1 MSQIVTMPQL
11 GETVTEGTILRWLVQ
26 VGDEVKEDDP
36 ILEISTDKVDTE
48 VPSPFNGTVTSL
60 LVEEGETVEVGVSL
74 LELNGGKPETE
85 EISSREDQEED
96 NKKENVQELT
106 PKVDEDQNINITKI
120 SNKDQNLKLSPVVRK
135 LASENN
141 INLEKV
147 TGSGKDGRITRQD
160 IEKIISSDQKDVS
173 TENISDKP
181 LKEIKQEVVP
191 EESSNNISRLRKR
204 IAENMIMSKQTS
216 AHVMT
221 SVEIDFENIEI
232 VRSKHK
238 AKFKKENGFALTYL
252 PFISIATISALRE
265 YSVVNSSFDLENGI
279 HEIHNHINLGIA
291 VDLNQEGLLVGN
303 LQEADSFNLKGIARK
318 ISETSKLLRSGKY
331 GLNDVSGTT
340 FTISNNGSFN
350 SFLTS
355 PIINQPNVAIL
366 STESVKK
373 RPVVV
378 QAQDGSDSIAIRHT
392 GILSITWD
400 HRVFDGS
407 VALLFL
413 NFIKDRRKYSFEG
426 LVMISVLINSDYS
439 IDKNIQL
446 SLIGLPNEQLNSIK
460 EEFKNEFVKNF
471 TKLNNDQK
479 SSDQNVTEIIRKS
492 LKFVLKNILQKK
504 PEIQIHLIRK

>member
-11 GETVTEGTILRWLVQ
+11 GETVTEGTILRWLVK

-48 VPSPFNGTVTSL
+48 VPSPFNGTVSSL
-60 LVEEGETVEVGVSL
+60 LVEEGETVEVGASL
-74 LELNGGKPETE
+74 LELDGDKTKTNDTPPKE
-85 EISSREDQEED
+85 EPKED
-96 NKKENVQELT
+96 NIQDPNPDVDEVQNPNIVKT
-106 PKVDEDQNINITKI
+106 PKEK
-120 SNKDQNLKLSPVVRK
+120 QNLKLSPVVRK
-135 LASENN
+135 LAVEHN
-141 INLEKV
+141 IDLEKV
-147 TGSGKDGRITRQD
+147 QGTGKNGRIKRQD
-160 IEKIISSDQKDVS
+160 IEKIISSGQGVIS
-173 TENISDKP
+173 TEKIAEQLP
-181 LKEIKQEVVP
+181 QEKEKETLTK
-191 EESSNNISRLRKR
+191 ESSNNISRLRKR
-204 IAENMIMSKQTS
+204 IAENMVMSKQTS

-221 SVEIDFENIEI
+221 SIEVDFENIEI
-232 VRSKHK
+232 VRAKNK
-238 AKFKKENGFALTYL
+238 AKFKEENGFSLTYL
-252 PFISIATISALRE
+252 PFISLATISALRE

-291 VDLNQEGLLVGN
+291 VDLNQEGLLVGT

-318 ISETSKLLRSGKY
+318 ISETSKLLRDGKY
-331 GLNDVSGTT
+331 GLDDVSGST

-413 NFIKDRRKYSFEG
+413 NFIKERLENTDWSQE
-426 LVMISVLINSDYS
+426 LD
-439 IDKNIQL
+439 
-446 SLIGLPNEQLNSIK
+446 
-460 EEFKNEFVKNF
+460 
-471 TKLNNDQK
+471 
-479 SSDQNVTEIIRKS
+479 
-492 LKFVLKNILQKK
+492 
-504 PEIQIHLIRK
+504 

>member
-74 LELNGGKPETE
+74 LELNGNKTETE
-85 EISSREDQEED
+85 EILSREEQEED
-96 NKKENVQELT
+96 NKKENVQEFT
-106 PKVDEDQNINITKI
+106 PKVDEELQKALNITKI

-141 INLEKV
+141 VNLEKV

-160 IEKIISSDQKDVS
+160 IEKIISSDQKDLS
-173 TENISDKP
+173 TEDISNEP
-181 LKEIKQEVVP
+181 LKEIKQEVVS

-238 AKFKKENGFALTYL
+238 AKFKEENGFALTYL

-413 NFIKDRRKYSFEG
+413 NFIKDRLESTDWSQE
-426 LVMISVLINSDYS
+426 LD
-439 IDKNIQL
+439 
-446 SLIGLPNEQLNSIK
+446 
-460 EEFKNEFVKNF
+460 
-471 TKLNNDQK
+471 
-479 SSDQNVTEIIRKS
+479 
-492 LKFVLKNILQKK
+492 
-504 PEIQIHLIRK
+504 

>member
-11 GETVTEGTILRWLVQ
+11 GETVTEGTILRWLVK

-48 VPSPFNGTVTSL
+48 VPSPFNGTVSSL
-60 LVEEGETVEVGVSL
+60 LVEEGETVEVGASL
-74 LELNGGKPETE
+74 LELDGDKTKTNDTPPKE
-85 EISSREDQEED
+85 EPKKD
-96 NKKENVQELT
+96 NIQDPNPDVDEVQNPNIVKT
-106 PKVDEDQNINITKI
+106 PKEK
-120 SNKDQNLKLSPVVRK
+120 QNLKLSPVVRK
-135 LASENN
+135 LAVEHN
-141 INLEKV
+141 IDLEKV
-147 TGSGKDGRITRQD
+147 QGTGKNGRIKRQD
-160 IEKIISSDQKDVS
+160 IEKIISSGQGVIS
-173 TENISDKP
+173 TEKIAEQLP
-181 LKEIKQEVVP
+181 QEKEKETLTK
-191 EESSNNISRLRKR
+191 ESSNNISRLRKR
-204 IAENMIMSKQTS
+204 IAENMVMSKQTS

-221 SVEIDFENIEI
+221 SIEVDFENIEI
-232 VRSKHK
+232 VRAKNK
-238 AKFKKENGFALTYL
+238 AKFKEENGFSLTYL
-252 PFISIATISALRE
+252 PFISLATISALRE

-291 VDLNQEGLLVGN
+291 VDLNQEGLLVGT

-318 ISETSKLLRSGKY
+318 ISETSKLLRDGKY
-331 GLNDVSGTT
+331 GLDDVSGST

-413 NFIKDRRKYSFEG
+413 NFIKERLENADWSQE
-426 LVMISVLINSDYS
+426 LD
-439 IDKNIQL
+439 
-446 SLIGLPNEQLNSIK
+446 
-460 EEFKNEFVKNF
+460 
-471 TKLNNDQK
+471 
-479 SSDQNVTEIIRKS
+479 
-492 LKFVLKNILQKK
+492 
-504 PEIQIHLIRK
+504 

>member
-11 GETVTEGTILRWLVQ
+11 GETVTEGTILRWLVK

-36 ILEISTDKVDTE
+36 ILEISTDIVDTE
-48 VPSPFNGTVTSL
+48 VPSPFNGTVSSL
-60 LVEEGETVEVGVSL
+60 LVEEGETVEVGASL
-74 LELNGGKPETE
+74 LELDGDKTKTNDTPPKE
-85 EISSREDQEED
+85 EPKKD
-96 NKKENVQELT
+96 NIQDPNPDVDEVQNPNIVKT
-106 PKVDEDQNINITKI
+106 PKEK
-120 SNKDQNLKLSPVVRK
+120 QNLKLSPVVRK
-135 LASENN
+135 LAVEHN
-141 INLEKV
+141 IDLEKV
-147 TGSGKDGRITRQD
+147 QGTGKNGRIKRQD
-160 IEKIISSDQKDVS
+160 IEKIISSGQGVIS
-173 TENISDKP
+173 TEKIAEQLP
-181 LKEIKQEVVP
+181 QEKEKETLTK
-191 EESSNNISRLRKR
+191 ESSNNISRLRKR
-204 IAENMIMSKQTS
+204 IAENMVMSKQTS

-221 SVEIDFENIEI
+221 SIEVDFENIEI
-232 VRSKHK
+232 VRAKHK
-238 AKFKKENGFALTYL
+238 AKFKKENGFSLTYL
-252 PFISIATISALRE
+252 PFISLATISALRE

-291 VDLNQEGLLVGN
+291 VDLNQEGLLVGT

-318 ISETSKLLRSGKY
+318 ISETSKLLRDGKY
-331 GLNDVSGTT
+331 GLDDVSGST

-413 NFIKDRRKYSFEG
+413 NY
-426 LVMISVLINSDYS
+426 
-439 IDKNIQL
+439 
-446 SLIGLPNEQLNSIK
+446 IK
-460 EEFKNEFVKNF
+460 ERLENTDWSQE
-471 TKLNNDQK
+471 LD
-479 SSDQNVTEIIRKS
+479 
-492 LKFVLKNILQKK
+492 
-504 PEIQIHLIRK
+504 

>member
-1 MSQIVTMPQL
+1 MTMPQL

-85 EISSREDQEED
+85 EISSREAQEED

-106 PKVDEDQNINITKI
+106 HKVDEEQNINITKI

-147 TGSGKDGRITRQD
+147 IGSGKDGRITRQD

-238 AKFKKENGFALTYL
+238 AKFKEENGFALTYL

-413 NFIKDRRKYSFEG
+413 NFIKDRLESTDWSQE
-426 LVMISVLINSDYS
+426 LD
-439 IDKNIQL
+439 
-446 SLIGLPNEQLNSIK
+446 
-460 EEFKNEFVKNF
+460 
-471 TKLNNDQK
+471 
-479 SSDQNVTEIIRKS
+479 
-492 LKFVLKNILQKK
+492 
-504 PEIQIHLIRK
+504 

>member
-1 MSQIVTMPQL
+1 M
-11 GETVTEGTILRWLVQ
+11 
-26 VGDEVKEDDP
+26 
-36 ILEISTDKVDTE
+36 
-48 VPSPFNGTVTSL
+48 
-60 LVEEGETVEVGVSL
+60 
-74 LELNGGKPETE
+74 
-85 EISSREDQEED
+85 
-96 NKKENVQELT
+96 QELT
-106 PKVDEDQNINITKI
+106 PKVDEEQNINITKI

-141 INLEKV
+141 INLENV

-238 AKFKKENGFALTYL
+238 AKFKEENGFALTYL

-413 NFIKDRRKYSFEG
+413 NFIKDRLENTDWSQE
-426 LVMISVLINSDYS
+426 LD
-439 IDKNIQL
+439 
-446 SLIGLPNEQLNSIK
+446 
-460 EEFKNEFVKNF
+460 
-471 TKLNNDQK
+471 
-479 SSDQNVTEIIRKS
+479 
-492 LKFVLKNILQKK
+492 
-504 PEIQIHLIRK
+504 